1 MHRVYTLLFIVTL
14 GRRGHAPIR
23 DSGAEWTLEHVLH
36 SMLLGHVLFKN
47 GPSLAG
53 ISALSTTMFA
63 QIVISVEGGGSSLH
77 RLLTSSLG
85 SLIFLL
91 PPQKTRDQ
99 VLILHPLPDK
109 LILRHQ
115 AVLVLVQS

>member
-1 MHRVYTLLFIVTL
+1 MFIVTL

-23 DSGAEWTLEHVLH
+23 DSGAVWTLEHVLH
-36 SMLLGHVLFKN
+36 TMLLGHVLFKN
-47 GPSLAG
+47 GPSLTG
-53 ISALSTTMFA
+53 ISALATTMFA
-63 QIVISVEGGGSSLH
+63 QIVISGECGGSSLH
-77 RLLTSSLG
+77 RLLTSPLG

-109 LILRHQ
+109 LLLRHQ
-115 AVLVLVQS
+115 AVLVLVQG